1 MNKTSGVMVVA
12 LLMAGAPAYAQ
23 TTVPAYP
30 PPPPAPT
37 AAPVYT
43 YPASPAPVYTVV
55 PGPPA
60 PAPGFQTDLR
70 AAEGEISNFDA
81 INRTMTFDDG
91 SRFDFPESF
100 SMTNFPAVGRRV
112 KVTYYVDQDG
122 RNIVRSLDT
131 GYAGNRG

>member
-1 MNKTSGVMVVA
+1 MNKTSIVTVIA
-12 LLMAGAPAYAQ
+12 LLLAGATAYAQ

-30 PPPPAPT
+30 PPPPAP
-37 AAPVYT
+37 APAPAYPP
-43 YPASPAPVYTVV
+43 PASPAPGYTVV
-55 PGPPA
+55 PGFPA

-70 AAEGEISNFDA
+70 AAEGEVSYVDA
-81 INRTMTFDDG
+81 INRTMSFNDG

-100 SMTNFPAVGRRV
+100 SMTNLPAVGRRV